1 MYYCTI
7 IRTIICIIYTISRKL
22 ISKYKLYVRNFSGAK
37 MKCMKDYLKPSLRE
51 NPNHRILHV
60 GTNAP
65 NSKRSPELT
74 A

>member
-22 ISKYKLYVRNFSGAK
+22 ISKYKLCVRNFSGAK

-51 NPNHRILHV
+51 NPNHVILHV
-60 GTNAP
+60 GTNAL
-65 NSKRSPELT
+65 NSERSPELT